1 MTRLRLL
8 RAPALTLAFAALG
21 AFACAPAEEPI
32 EQEPVVEETPA
43 PEEIGEPVPMEAV
56 ATLQDAEGNP
66 VGTATFTQDGDQ
78 VTAVFE
84 VTVPGASGMHG
95 IHVHET
101 GECTPPDF
109 TSAGG
114 HFNPEGVEHALPEV
128 PTRHAGDF
136 GNIELGEDGTGRHE
150 VTTDLV
156 SLGAEPDSIVGKAV
170 ILHAGRDDGT
180 TQPTGDA
187 GARLACGVIEGYGGG
202 LAGAE
207 DGMGM
212 DDGMMDDDG
221 TDEGT
226 EL

>member
-1 MTRLRLL
+1 MTRFRPF
-8 RAPALTLAFAALG
+8 RAPALMLAFAALG
-21 AFACAPAEEPI
+21 AVACAPAEEPI
-32 EQEPVVEETPA
+32 EQEPVVEETTA
-43 PEEIGEPVPMEAV
+43 VPEETAEPVPMEAV
-56 ATLQDAEGNP
+56 ATLQDAEGNQ

-84 VTVPGASGMHG
+84 VTYPGATGMHG

-101 GECTPPDF
+101 GECVPPDF

-114 HFNPEGVEHALPEV
+114 HFNPEGVEHALPEDPV
-128 PTRHAGDF
+128 RHAGDF

-150 VTTDLV
+150 VTTDLIT
-156 SLGAEPDSIVGKAV
+156 LEAGPDSVVGKAV
-170 ILHAGRDDGT
+170 ILHTGQDDGT

-187 GARLACGVIEGYGGG
+187 GARLACGVIESHGGG

-207 DGMGM
+207 EGM
-212 DDGMMDDDG
+212 DGGLGTDDG
-221 TDEGT
+221 TTGEGT